1 MKNTCRFLQCVKIHL
16 SRVRLDAFV
25 AGLGQK
31 RRAVGAEIN
40 INNVYVREFRESEAL
55 MQQQQFCELVFLL
68 AEPLS
73 W

>member
-1 MKNTCRFLQCVKIHL
+1 MGPMRQKQNYLFVC
-16 SRVRLDAFV
+16 LDAF
-25 AGLGQK
+25 AACRL
-31 RRAVGAEIN
+31 RNLRAVGAEIN
-40 INNVYVREFRESEAL
+40 INNVYVRVFRESEAL